1 MSRRIDQL
9 RLSDAEVYKKLLQMK
24 ACNYSSSKCDRQC
37 ENCSMHVNK
46 EETCMVLYRAI
57 ELVKAR
63 CPELYL
69 VDDLQVMKQILA
81 QNNSRY
87 NEEDSAVD

>member
-1 MSRRIDQL
+1 
-9 RLSDAEVYKKLLQMK
+9 
-24 ACNYSSSKCDRQC
+24 
-37 ENCSMHVNK
+37 MHVNK

-81 QNNSRY
+81 QNNSRC

>member
-1 MSRRIDQL
+1 MVKTINQL
-9 RLSDAEVYKKLLQMK
+9 RLSDPEVYKRLLQMK
-24 ACNYSSSKCDRQC
+24 ACNYSNSKCDKQC
-37 ENCSMHVNK
+37 ENCSMHVNR

-69 VDDLQVMKQILA
+69 VDDLQIMKQILA
-81 QNNSRY
+81 ENNKD
-87 NEEDSAVD
+87 E